1 MKSNYLR
8 KSFLDF
14 FRSKDHE
21 IVSSAS
27 LLPDSPNLLF
37 TNAGMNQFVPFFL
50 GERIPSWTR
59 VADTQKCIRAGGKHN
74 DLEDVGFDTYHLT
87 FFEMLGNWSFGD
99 YFKKEAI
106 EWSWELLTEVWKLPK
121 TRLYATIYKPG
132 HGDPSEFDQ
141 EASDIWSEIF
151 VQEKMDPSIHIRH
164 FDSKDNFW
172 MMGDTGPCGPNSE
185 IHIDL
190 TPDGDTLGKLVNT
203 DSVRCMEVWNL
214 VFIQFNAESDGS
226 FNPLAKKHIDTG
238 LGFERVSGI
247 YASTKGLSDF
257 SQPVSNYD
265 CDLFSGIFEELT
277 KLSNHRYQGTIPKR
291 RNRMSNIEMK
301 DCAFRVL
308 ADHIRALSF
317 SIADGILPGNEGR
330 NYVLRRILRR
340 AILFSDRVELPKGS
354 FVKLVEPL
362 ISQLGDI
369 FPELK
374 EGRDLISQIISSEE
388 EKFQRTIER
397 GLTMF
402 EKITSGGEKR
412 ISGGDAFTLYDTY
425 GFPLDLTQIIARE
438 RGISIDQKGFEVEM
452 LKQRKRAR
460 VAQEKIEI
468 RVSEGKNIEIEET
481 EFIGF
486 DSENFENCK
495 VKITTQVH
503 QDDKTFLIFDRTPF
517 YAERGGQVGDSGF
530 LRTEGRKLRISDTIR
545 DSQGRTL
552 HQIEAGNFKDLE
564 GKEASLLI
572 DIERRRSIQ
581 RHHTATHIIH
591 WALRSVLGS
600 HVSQAGSHV
609 AEDRLRFDFTHFEQI
624 SPDLLTR
631 IENIANRRILENAGV
646 GWYEIPFNQRPKD
659 ILAFFG
665 EKYGTIVRV
674 VDIGGWS
681 IELCGGTHVS
691 ASGEIGLLKIV
702 SESGIAAGIRR
713 IEAQAGASA
722 LNLVVNNFNLLSSI
736 SNRLSCH
743 PQELE
748 DRVSSVLQQKS
759 DLELN
764 LRKLQNK
771 EISSVASE
779 LIDLSIEIQGINMVI
794 ARIDA
799 ESQDEMRGLAFS
811 ISKTLRR
818 SLIVLGS
825 SSGSKV
831 TLLAVASPE
840 ANDKG
845 HIAHE
850 IVRTLCGQLG
860 GRGGGKPDFAMGG
873 GDSPE
878 KLEEVLDS
886 FRDSLN

>member
-1 MKSNYLR
+1 MKSNDLR

-14 FRSKDHE
+14 FRSKEHE
-21 IVSSAS
+21 IVPSAS

-50 GERIPSWTR
+50 GERSPAWTR

-74 DLEDVGFDTYHLT
+74 DLEDVGFDTYHQT

-121 TRLYATIYKPG
+121 RRLYATIYKPG

-151 VQEKMDPSIHIRH
+151 IHEKMDPSIHIRH

-190 TPDGDTLGKLVNT
+190 TPDGDTLGMLVNT
-203 DSVRCMEVWNL
+203 DSVRCIEIWNL

-226 FNPLAKKHIDTG
+226 FNPLEKKHIDTG

-257 SQPVSNYD
+257 SQPVSNYN
-265 CDLFSGIFEELT
+265 CDLFSGVFEELT

-291 RNRMSNIEMK
+291 RNQMSNIEAK

-362 ISQLGDI
+362 ISQFSDV

-374 EGRDLISQIISSEE
+374 KGQGLISQIISSEE

-402 EKITSGGEKR
+402 EKITSGGKTK

-438 RGISIDQKGFEVEM
+438 RGISIDQKGFEAQM
-452 LKQRKRAR
+452 LKQRERAR
-460 VAQEKIEI
+460 SAQEKIEI
-468 RVSEGKNIEIEET
+468 SVFEGENVEIEET

-486 DSENFENCK
+486 DPVNFENCK
-495 VKITTQVH
+495 VNITTQVH
-503 QDDKTFLIFDRTPF
+503 QNNENFLVFDRTPF
-517 YAERGGQVGDSGF
+517 YPEKGGQVGDSGF
-530 LRTEGRKLRISDTIR
+530 LKVEGIKLRISDTVR
-545 DSQGRTL
+545 DPQGRTL
-552 HQIEAGNFKDLE
+552 HQIEAGNLKGLE
-564 GKEASLLI
+564 GKEASLHI
-572 DIERRRSIQ
+572 DVERRKSIQ
-581 RHHTATHIIH
+581 RHHTATHILH

-600 HVSQAGSHV
+600 HVSQAGSLV
-609 AEDRLRFDFTHFEQI
+609 ADDRLRFDFSHFEQI
-624 SPDLLTR
+624 SQDLLNR
-631 IENIANRRILENAGV
+631 IEAIANRRILENAGV
-646 GWYEIPFNQRPKD
+646 GWYEIPFDQKPKD

-665 EKYGTIVRV
+665 EKYGSIVRV

-681 IELCGGTHVS
+681 IELCGGTHVT

-702 SESGIAAGIRR
+702 SESGIAAGTRR
-713 IEAQAGASA
+713 IEAQAGDSA
-722 LNLVVNNFNLLSSI
+722 FNLVVNNFSLLSSL
-736 SNRLSCH
+736 SNRLSCS

-748 DRVSSVLQQKS
+748 DRISSLLQQKN
-759 DLELN
+759 DLEMN
-764 LRKLQNK
+764 LRKFRQK
-771 EISSVASE
+771 ETSSVASE
-779 LIDLSIEIQGINMVI
+779 LIDHSIEIQGINIII
-794 ARIDA
+794 AKIDVK
-799 ESQDEMRGLAFS
+799 SQEEMRGLAFS
-811 ISKTLRR
+811 ISKTFER

-825 SSGSKV
+825 SSDSKV

-850 IVRTLCGQLG
+850 IVRNLCGQLG

-873 GDSPE
+873 GDCPE
-878 KLEEVLDS
+878 KLEKVLES